1 MNVYITIFNILHTFG
16 LLGYFQWF
24 GNINNV
30 GWNSGILIFVHMFY
44 SSLWRTSLDV
54 GLPVQNRNLFKPL
67 QDCHPKCF
75 TIYTPQGSAQK
86 CFQGS
91 RQPWILLLVKIWSLW
106 WWQIILINVVAWLL
120 GSWIIYCK
128 IFICSFFLLQNAL
141 MPSLLGGPN
150 DFWAPHDSPQ
160 AGAPTSGGGFNL
172 VPCFLIFGR
181 AVPHTAA
188 PLWVGRALSRGED

>member
-1 MNVYITIFNILHTFG
+1 M
-16 LLGYFQWF
+16 LGET
-24 GNINNV
+24 
-30 GWNSGILIFVHMFY
+30 GILIFVHMFY

-91 RQPWILLLVKIWSLW
+91 RQPWVLLLVKIWSLW

-128 IFICSFFLLQNAL
+128 IIICSFFYCKMLLCPLYWAELMTSEHLTTARKQVPPRPVEASTLFPVSSSLEGLYHAL
-141 MPSLLGGPN
+141 L
-150 DFWAPHDSPQ
+150 
-160 AGAPTSGGGFNL
+160 
-172 VPCFLIFGR
+172 
-181 AVPHTAA
+181 
-188 PLWVGRALSRGED
+188 PLCG